1 MAAWNIYHV
10 FPWSAKIFSMSK
22 IFSSFVIS
30 NLYASEGTKVA
41 KVSKTE
47 G

>member
-10 FPWSAKIFSMSK
+10 FPWSAKIFSMC
-22 IFSSFVIS
+22 SFVIS

-47 G
+47 R